1 MKTIIP
7 SSANP
12 KPRPAN
18 NMKFVNSRAGGP
30 AEHKLTNKMSGK
42 HQNPEYFKR
51 QTDRK
56 NSDNDFQSKQFS
68 KGAMY

>member
-18 NMKFVNSRAGGP
+18 NMKFVNSPQGGP
-30 AEHKLTNKMSGK
+30 SENKLTNKMSMK
-42 HQNPEYFKR
+42 HQNTEYFKR
-51 QTDRK
+51 QQDRK
-56 NSDNDFQSKQFS
+56 NSDAGFQAKQFA
-68 KGAMY
+68 KGTMY